1 MAKNTEIISASDLQR
16 AVEAIK
22 GAIQRSQARALL
34 HVNNE
39 VLSLYYGIGH
49 YISENTRHH
58 FWGTGALKV
67 ISEQLQKEMPGLTGF
82 GETSLKNMRT
92 FYEEW
97 SEFVN
102 RQPLAD
108 NTSIDETSLTVQIR
122 QPLGDDFSW
131 GDFLRVPFTH
141 HVIIL
146 RKIKDLKERAFYLHM
161 CATRSWNKY
170 ALQDFI
176 KQDLYANRGTLP
188 SNFTETISDTRL
200 AIRTLKAFKE
210 NYLLSFIN
218 AEDIYESEDE
228 RNEPMLTKRIV
239 DNIRDFILR
248 FGQDFMFIRPQ
259 YRLLAGSE
267 EKFVDL
273 LFFNRQLN
281 CLVAVELKDCR
292 FQPAHLGQLSFYL
305 SLLDEQVRKPHENP
319 SIGLVLCR
327 EMDRTVVEIAIRDY
341 NKPMGV
347 ATFRLGED
355 APEEY
360 NRILPDLSGI
370 NALMQE
376 DSDNSACTN
385 QEDSVNQVISE

>member
-1 MAKNTEIISASDLQR
+1 MSNGDLHQ
-16 AVEAIK
+16 AVEVIK
-22 GAIQRSQARALL
+22 GAIQRCQARALL
-34 HVNNE
+34 NVNNE

-49 YISENTRHH
+49 YISENSRQH
-58 FWGTGALKV
+58 FWGTGALNA
-67 ISEQLQKEMPGLTGF
+67 ISEQLQKEMPGLKGF

-97 SEFVN
+97 CEFIN

-108 NTSIDETSLTVQIR
+108 DLLIDETSLVTQIR
-122 QPLGDDFSW
+122 QPLGDEFSW
-131 GDFLRVPFTH
+131 TDFLRVPFTH

-146 RKIKDLKERAFYLHM
+146 RKIKDLKERAFYIHM
-161 CATRSWNKY
+161 CATRAWNKY

-176 KQDLYANRGTLP
+176 RQDLYGNRGMLP
-188 SNFTETISDTRL
+188 SNFTETIPDTRL
-200 AIRTLKAFKE
+200 AIRTLKAFKD
-210 NYLLSFIN
+210 NYLLNFIN
-218 AEDIYESEDE
+218 AEDIYENEEE
-228 RNEPMLTKRIV
+228 RNEPVLTKEIV
-239 DNIRDFILR
+239 NNIRDFILR

-259 YRLLAGSE
+259 YRLVVGDE

-281 CLVAVELKDCR
+281 CLVAVEMKDCR
-292 FQPAHLGQLSFYL
+292 FQPAHLGQLAFYL
-305 SLLDEQVRKPHENP
+305 TLLDEQVRKPHENP

-327 EMDRTVVEIAIRDY
+327 EMDRTVVEIAIQDY

-347 ATFRLGED
+347 ATSRLGED

-376 DSDNSACTN
+376 DKDNLESDN
-385 QEDSVNQVISE
+385 E

>member
-1 MAKNTEIISASDLQR
+1 MSNGNLHQ
-16 AVEAIK
+16 AVEVIK
-22 GAIQRSQARALL
+22 GAIQRCQARALL
-34 HVNNE
+34 NVNNE

-49 YISENTRHH
+49 YISENSRQH
-58 FWGTGALKV
+58 FWGTGALNA
-67 ISEQLQKEMPGLTGF
+67 ISEQLQKEMPGLKGF

-97 SEFVN
+97 CEFIN

-108 NTSIDETSLTVQIR
+108 DLLIDETSLVTQIR
-122 QPLGDDFSW
+122 QPLGDEFSW
-131 GDFLRVPFTH
+131 TDFLRVPFTH

-146 RKIKDLKERAFYLHM
+146 RKIKDLKERAFYIHM
-161 CATRSWNKY
+161 CATRAWNKY
-170 ALQDFI
+170 ALQDF
-176 KQDLYANRGTLP
+176 
-188 SNFTETISDTRL
+188 
-200 AIRTLKAFKE
+200 KAFKE
-210 NYLLSFIN
+210 NYLLNFIN
-218 AEDIYESEDE
+218 AEDIYENEEE
-228 RNEPMLTKRIV
+228 RNEPVLTKEIV
-239 DNIRDFILR
+239 NNIRDFILR

-259 YRLLAGSE
+259 YRLVVGDE

-292 FQPAHLGQLSFYL
+292 FQPAHLGQLAFYL
-305 SLLDEQVRKPHENP
+305 TLLDEQVRKPHENP

-327 EMDRTVVEIAIRDY
+327 EMDRTVVEIAIQDY

-376 DSDNSACTN
+376 DKDNLESN
-385 QEDSVNQVISE
+385 NE

>member
-1 MAKNTEIISASDLQR
+1 MSEIQPHTPKDILLTRDLQQ
-16 AVEAIK
+16 AVQTIK
-22 GAIQRSQARALL
+22 GAIQRSQARSLQ

-39 VLSLYYGIGH
+39 VLSLYYGIGQ
-49 YISENTRHH
+49 YISANTRRH
-58 FWGTGALKV
+58 FWGTGALKS
-67 ISEQLQKEMPGLTGF
+67 ISDQLQKEMPGLTGF

-97 SEFVN
+97 CDYVN
-102 RQPLAD
+102 
-108 NTSIDETSLTVQIR
+108 R
-122 QPLGDDFSW
+122 QPLGDDLPINEIELLAQIRQPLADEFNW
-131 GDFLRVPFTH
+131 TDFLRVPFTH

-146 RKIKDLKERAFYLHM
+146 RKIKNFDERAFYLHM
-161 CATRSWNKY
+161 CAIRAWNKY

-176 KQDLYANRGTLP
+176 KQDLYSNRGTLP

-210 NYLLSFIN
+210 NYLLNFIN
-218 AEDIYESEDE
+218 AEDIYESAEE
-228 RNEPMLTKRIV
+228 RNEPVLTRKIV
-239 DNIRDFILR
+239 ENIRDFILR
-248 FGQDFMFIRPQ
+248 FGHDFMFIGSQ
-259 YRLLAGSE
+259 YRLIVGEE

-305 SLLDEQVRKPHENP
+305 SVLDEQVRKPHENP

-327 EMDRTVVEIAIRDY
+327 EMDRTVVELAIRDY

-355 APEEY
+355 APEQY
-360 NRILPDLSGI
+360 NNILPDI
-370 NALMQE
+370 NGLNELIQ
-376 DSDNSACTN
+376 
-385 QEDSVNQVISE
+385 SEE